1 VSNARTSRRVSQ
13 QTSFSSSRS
22 IRSKSRAVDI
32 VVSPEGL
39 RSSDSA
45 SGDVLVSDQI
55 EDIVYTTVADLDR
68 KREFFAYVA
77 LDSRLQRAVGHIFE
91 TPKGE
96 ARKLC
101 LLLSTA
107 HQVCLLIY
115 IQVCNKF
122 LLA

>member
-1 VSNARTSRRVSQ
+1 VSNARGSHRASQ
-13 QTSFSSSRS
+13 QTSFSSSVS
-22 IRSKSRAVDI
+22 IRNKSRAVDI

-39 RSSDSA
+39 RSSDSV

-77 LDSRLQRAVGHIFE
+77 LDARLQRAVGYIFE

-107 HQVCLLIY
+107 HQVWRVCFLVFY
-115 IQVCNKF
+115 I
-122 LLA
+122 